1 MSCFPY
7 EHQKPL
13 QSLSMNSAAW
23 CCSWSSGEALQQA
36 GSGSILFPTRLWPQ
50 VPHLPAGSAC
60 SFMAKTARLG
70 RLPELRKAVRAL
82 AAAQVSCA
90 MASLCLLS
98 LSREGAL
105 VPGWRAWLR
114 RGGAGSSRGTHPDLR
129 LCGST
134 CSCGSTCRCGDT
146 CRGDSTCR
154 RKEGFVAD
162 MSCNVLLARK
172 GYFEIL
178 QITTVGACHRVQP
191 AVRAALASCRAWLF
205 TDPSGRV
212 VLAPFASSP
221 PSAQAPT
228 ALRSTFLLVNSF
240 QMRLKS
246 LSWVWWFLGQNSSS
260 L

>member
-13 QSLSMNSAAW
+13 QSLSMNSAVW

-70 RLPELRKAVRAL
+70 RLPELRQAVRAL

-114 RGGAGSSRGTHPDLR
+114 RGGAGSSRGTHPTSD
-129 LCGST
+129 
-134 CSCGSTCRCGDT
+134 
-146 CRGDSTCR
+146 
-154 RKEGFVAD
+154 FVA
-162 MSCNVLLARK
+162 A
-172 GYFEIL
+172 
-178 QITTVGACHRVQP
+178 
-191 AVRAALASCRAWLF
+191 RAAVAARA
-205 TDPSGRV
+205 GV
-212 VLAPFASSP
+212 VTRAGVIARAGGKRDL
-221 PSAQAPT
+221 
-228 ALRSTFLLVNSF
+228 
-240 QMRLKS
+240 
-246 LSWVWWFLGQNSSS
+246 
-260 L
+260 